1 MTVIDLPEEKRN
13 LTKHKTD
20 ILYCGSGGL
29 WLYWNGQLCGKC
41 ICCALLVGGLLFKCV
56 LLPSLFETVVCRQT
70 SPSSGMK
77 FYLILAAVQEDY
89 DDAWNKE

>member
-1 MTVIDLPEEKRN
+1 MVILER
-13 LTKHKTD
+13 
-20 ILYCGSGGL
+20 
-29 WLYWNGQLCGKC
+29 QLCGKC

-77 FYLILAAVQEDY
+77 FY
-89 DDAWNKE
+89 